1 MLSEAAGVE
10 YRQSKSKKEI
20 SSPRLLFRVEFATLK
35 VTEKQEPAGNPAGSL
50 FQKAATPHPGADAA
64 RSC

>member
-1 MLSEAAGVE
+1 MKLPELEPVSQKVK
-10 YRQSKSKKEI
+10 RDI
-20 SSPRLLFRVEFATLK
+20 SSPRLLFRSEFDTLE